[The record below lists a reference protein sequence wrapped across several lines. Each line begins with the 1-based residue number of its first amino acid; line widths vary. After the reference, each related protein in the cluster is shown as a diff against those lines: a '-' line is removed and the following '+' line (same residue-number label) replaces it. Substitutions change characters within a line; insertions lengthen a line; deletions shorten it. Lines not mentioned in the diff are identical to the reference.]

1 MFPVREKER
10 LYAAYRDFGYFA
22 AHGPKGPPTTSFLER
37 EFEEGSCDNVLDFF
51 TMLGKAKVG

>member
-1 MFPVREKER
+1 MFLVREKER
-10 LYAAYRDFGYFA
+10 LFAAYRDFGYFA
-22 AHGPKGPPTTSFLER
+22 AHGTKVQPTTSFLER